1 MRVRVQPTTWPSVGV
16 GPAMTTEQSR
26 EMQDDVELTEQ
37 GAENNDG
44 LAAIAILTVTV
55 GLIILV
61 AVLLL

>member
-1 MRVRVQPTTWPSVGV
+1 
-16 GPAMTTEQSR
+16 MTTEQSR

-44 LAAIAILTVTV
+44 LAAIAILTMTV